1 MPWRVA
7 LPLMVRRPPPHN
19 FWRFASRNGPLVSHT
34 FGDAPNFAYPYLWS
48 WGGKEV
54 EADGKTVVLNSKETI
69 ESVKYLV
76 GFWKDA
82 HDEGGLAWDDSN
94 NNRAFLSGT
103 ISATN
108 NGASIY
114 IESKRK
120 PEAYRTEAGKPM
132 REATQHAP
140 LPAGPAGQFS
150 YHGAFANAVMSY
162 SKNRKAAKEFIRW
175 MSSKPIFEKWFISQQ
190 GFAIGCTTAWE
201 KHPLWNEDP
210 VMQPFRSAARTGRLM
225 GYAGPPS
232 RMAAEVLS
240 KYIIVDM
247 YAKAVQGMPA
257 EEAVKWAEA
266 EIKKVYSA

>member
-1 MPWRVA
+1 
-7 LPLMVRRPPPHN
+7 
-19 FWRFASRNGPLVSHT
+19 
-34 FGDAPNFAYPYLWS
+34 
-48 WGGKEV
+48 
-54 EADGKTVVLNSKETI
+54 VVLNSKETI
-69 ESVKYLV
+69 ESVKYMV

-120 PEAYRTEAGKPM
+120 PDSYRTETGKAI
-132 REATQHAP
+132 RDDTQHAP

-150 YHGAFANAVMSY
+150 YHGAFSNVVMGY
-162 SKNRKAAKEFIRW
+162 SKNQKAAKEFIRW

-190 GFAIGCTTAWE
+190 GFAIGCTTDWE
-201 KHPLWNEDP
+201 KHALWQEDP

-257 EEAVKWAEA
+257 EEAVKWAEG
-266 EIKKVYSA
+266 EIRKVYSS